1 MKRPILSDSHAMLAK
16 GKQARFRGLTLVEL
30 LVALA
35 LSLLVVAAAV
45 AMFIA
50 TRQTYGTVDA
60 AAQLRE
66 NGRFASDIISRVAV
80 QAGYTDLIAGALSNA
95 QAAQMLGE
103 DPEPDVIGFNNAVPD
118 TTDPITETQHNSRPA
133 SCGSISDSSCM
144 NGSDVL
150 VLRYH
155 GSSDSVTGD
164 PDNSM
169 INCAGY
175 GEIGVIKSTDDRA
188 VSIFSVRRAPD
199 GEPTLYCSYRSWK
212 TSEWDTQPL
221 ISGVESLQLLFG
233 IDASDP
239 TKRDTVPDRYVR
251 ADELSVGT
259 PAAIRENWRRVRAIR
274 VGMVLRGAQGTSGEP
289 VTAKTTFSPL
299 GKDMY
304 ADATKDP
311 GVALTPGPD
320 TRLRQVVTFTVHL
333 RNTQTTKCGVTTSCE

>member
-1 MKRPILSDSHAMLAK
+1 MKQPIRSSSRAGKHA
-16 GKQARFRGLTLVEL
+16 RSRGLTLVEL

-45 AMFIA
+45 AMFMA

-60 AAQLRE
+60 ATQLRE
-66 NGRFASDIISRVAV
+66 NGRFATDIISRVAV

-95 QAAQMLGE
+95 VAQGMLGE

-118 TTDPITETQHNSRPA
+118 TTDPITETQNNSRPA

-155 GSSDSVTGD
+155 GSTDATTGD

-175 GEIGVIKSTDDRA
+175 GEMGVINSTNDRA

-199 GEPTLYCSYRSWK
+199 GEPTLYCSYRNTETGKWGQP
-212 TSEWDTQPL
+212 QPL

-239 TKRDTVPDRYVR
+239 TKQDTVPDRYVR
-251 ADELSVGT
+251 ADELSAGT
-259 PAAIRENWRRVRAIR
+259 PAATRENWRRVRAIR
-274 VGMVLRGAQGTSGEP
+274 VGMVLRGAQGTSAEP
-289 VTAKTTFSPL
+289 VTAKTAFYPL

-304 ADATKDP
+304 ADASKDP

-320 TRLRQVVTFTVHL
+320 SRLRQVLTFTVHL
-333 RNTQTTKCGVTTSCE
+333 RNAQTMKCGVTTSCP